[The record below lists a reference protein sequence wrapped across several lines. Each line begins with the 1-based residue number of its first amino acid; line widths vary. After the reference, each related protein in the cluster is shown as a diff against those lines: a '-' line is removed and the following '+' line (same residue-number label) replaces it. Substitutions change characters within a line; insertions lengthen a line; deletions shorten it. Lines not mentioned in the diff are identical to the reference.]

1 MENTVTFNFDQEI
14 DRKGTYSVKWE
25 MTPQDYD
32 GQANPNGK
40 QLLPMWVADMD
51 FRVPPVVVE
60 ALVKRAEHGL
70 FGYSYPMDSYY
81 ETVVDWHKRRYGRSL
96 QKDWIVLTPGVV
108 PALNMIVQSFIQPG
122 DKVLIQRPV
131 YYPFFSA
138 IENHGGEIV
147 SNNLVYENGRY
158 HMDFA
163 DLAQKAADP
172 AVKMAILCSPHNPVG
187 RVWTPEELR
196 QFGQICL
203 ENDVLVIS
211 DEIHCDL
218 ILPGHSFTSF
228 ASISEAF
235 EQKSIVCTAP
245 SKTFNLAGLHTSNI
259 IIPDEEMRQRVKQT
273 MEKHRMPGANPFGL
287 VATEAAYK
295 EGEEW
300 LTAVIDYIADN
311 YKFME
316 AYLAEHLPQLRPIPL
331 EGTYLLWVDCHGLE
345 LDPAARRQ
353 LLLNEARV
361 YLDEGELFG
370 PEGEMFERF
379 NLACPRSVL
388 VEALERVV
396 TAVHQKSG

>member
-1 MENTVTFNFDQEI
+1 MTFNFDQEI
-14 DRKGTYSVKWE
+14 DRKGTNSIKWE
-25 MTPQDYD
+25 LEPQDYD
-32 GQANPNGK
+32 MQQNPDAGR
-40 QLLPMWVADMD
+40 LLPLWVADMD
-51 FRVPPVVVE
+51 FAVPPAVVD

-70 FGYSYPMDSYY
+70 FGYSMPMDSYY
-81 ETVVDWHKRRYGRSL
+81 ETVIDWHKRRYGRSL
-96 QKDWIVLTPGVV
+96 AKEWIVLTPGVV

-147 SNNLVYENGRY
+147 SNNLVYANGRY
-158 HMDFA
+158 TMDFA
-163 DLAQKAADP
+163 DLAQKTADP

-187 RVWTPEELR
+187 RVWTADELR

-203 ENDVLVIS
+203 ENNVLVVS

-218 ILPGHSFTSF
+218 IMPGHNFTSF
-228 ASISEAF
+228 ASISAEF

-259 IIPDEEMRQRVKQT
+259 IIPDEEMRERVKQT
-273 MEKHRMPGANPFGL
+273 MDKQRMPGANPFGL
-287 VATEAAYK
+287 AATEAAYK
-295 EGEEW
+295 HGEEW

-311 YKFME
+311 NKFVA

-331 EGTYLLWVDCHGLE
+331 EGTYLLWIDCHGLE

-353 LLLNEARV
+353 LLLNQAHIF
-361 YLDEGELFG
+361 LDAGEWFG
-370 PEGEMFERF
+370 PEGEMFERV

-388 VEALERVV
+388 VEMLERVV
-396 TAVHQKSG
+396 TAVQQKSG

>member
-1 MENTVTFNFDQEI
+1 MTFNFDLEI
-14 DRKGTYSVKWE
+14 DRKGTHSAKWE
-25 MTPQDYD
+25 MEPDD
-32 GQANPNGK
+32 FDKNANPGGGR
-40 QLLPMWVADMD
+40 LLPLWVADMD
-51 FRVPPVVVE
+51 FRTAPAVIE

-70 FGYSYPMDSYY
+70 FGYSTPTDSYY
-81 ETVVDWHKRRYGRSL
+81 DTVIDWHKRRYGRTI
-96 QKDWIVLTPGVV
+96 QKEWIVLTPGVV
-108 PALNMIVQSFIQPG
+108 PALNMIVQTFIEPG
-122 DKVLIQRPV
+122 DKVLIQQPV

-147 SNNLVYENGRY
+147 SNSLVVENGRY
-158 HMDFA
+158 TMDFA

-172 AVKMAILCSPHNPVG
+172 AVKMAILCSPHNPVS
-187 RVWTPEELR
+187 RVWTREELT

-203 ENDVLVIS
+203 ENDVLVIA

-218 ILPGHSFTSF
+218 IHPGHSFTSF
-228 ASISEAF
+228 ASLGQEF

-259 IIPDEEMRQRVKQT
+259 IIPDKEMRHKVKQT

-295 EGEEW
+295 DGEEW
-300 LTAVIDYIADN
+300 LTAVMEYIADN
-311 YKFME
+311 YAFME
-316 AYLAEHLPQLRPIPL
+316 AYLAEHLPQLKPIPP
-331 EGTYLLWVDCHGLE
+331 EGTYLLWVDCHGLG

-388 VEALERVV
+388 EEALERVV
-396 TAVHQKSG
+396 TAVQMVNS

>member
-1 MENTVTFNFDQEI
+1 MTFNFDQEI
-14 DRKGTYSVKWE
+14 NRKGTNSVKWE
-25 MTPQDYD
+25 MEPKDYD
-32 GQANPNGK
+32 AQANPDAGR
-40 QLLPMWVADMD
+40 LLPMWVADMD
-51 FRVPPVVVE
+51 FPTAPAVIE

-70 FGYSYPMDSYY
+70 FGYSIPTDSYY
-81 ETVVDWHKRRYGRSL
+81 EAVIDWHKRRYGRFIE
-96 QKDWIVLTPGVV
+96 KEWIVLTPGVV
-108 PALNMIVQSFIQPG
+108 PALNMIVQTFIQPG
-122 DKVLIQRPV
+122 DKVLIQQPV

-147 SNNLVYENGRY
+147 SNSLVYENGRY

-187 RVWTPEELR
+187 RVWTADELR

-203 ENDVLVIS
+203 ENDVLVVS

-218 ILPGHSFTSF
+218 IMPGYNFTSF

-259 IIPDEEMRQRVKQT
+259 IIPDEAMRECIKQT

-295 EGEEW
+295 HGEEW
-300 LTAVIDYIADN
+300 LTEVINYIADN
-311 YKFME
+311 YAFVEK
-316 AYLAEHLPQLRPIPL
+316 YLAEHLPQIRPIPL
-331 EGTYLLWVDCHGLE
+331 EGTYLLWIDCHGLE
-345 LDPAARRQ
+345 LDPAARHQ
-353 LLLNEARV
+353 LLLNQAHIF
-361 YLDEGELFG
+361 LDAGEWFG
-370 PEGEMFERF
+370 REGEMFERV

-388 VEALERVV
+388 EEALERICRVV
-396 TAVHQKSG
+396 NGVETAV